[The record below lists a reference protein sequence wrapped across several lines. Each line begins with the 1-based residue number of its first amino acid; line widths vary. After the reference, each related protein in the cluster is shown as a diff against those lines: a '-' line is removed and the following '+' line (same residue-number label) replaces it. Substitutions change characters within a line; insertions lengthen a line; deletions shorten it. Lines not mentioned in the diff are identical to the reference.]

1 MSCTS
6 PWDWSTDPQPDLKQM
21 SMAEYMTSAIPKQQQ
36 SISSCQWALV
46 SNQSQSLQ
54 NLLISESETGSNNR
68 PPKLNHMNDFPSWKG
83 RFHTYVQGQSTDL
96 WMCFVNAFN
105 ESLESR
111 ASTSEGY
118 ANMLENDKKAYELE
132 KKAYAILTQA
142 LNKDIYH
149 QFSYCKTTKALWDAL
164 VARGEGNAAARKSRH
179 DLLKKEFESFQ
190 FLENETLNDM
200 TTRFYHLISEMCAY
214 GVAATQ
220 QDMVNRFADALPP
233 KWSSFIELLKH
244 TKALDEINIYEFIQK
259 LEHKNDEEIRKARRA
274 PAPQNTEMYL
284 PGFGPSASSVQ
295 QPKLQTAFVSNTSS
309 FPFPQSTAAPPQPQ
323 FDPRSYIPV
332 PTQPQPQPQQQQQQA
347 HYTSNP
353 QPQPQSHHT
362 IRVDNS
368 NLSHLSIEVAK
379 EHMEIINTMVSAY
392 CGLVAGQLGNIN
404 MTNEDYDQIDKEE
417 MELMDIKWAF
427 ASAVRRAK
435 DFMARTGRTSLEGK
449 KNTKYGFDINA
460 VTCFNCGEK
469 GHFKRE
475 CTRPTKHGNHNP
487 FRNQTNVNAQQENR
501 ERRMVAVNN
510 NQGQPG
516 ATNHNQALAVQA
528 DEGCDWSVQFGD
540 GDQGS
545 GTALYAKVIEQ
556 VQKEESSGSDDSSG
570 YSGSSDE
577 EGSVSGDNH
586 SEPDVNEEGDDD
598 IQELLN
604 EADELKCQKSILIR
618 KAAATSTEMEKLFS
632 EDGAF
637 SFQTAFM
644 ANGSASTSQDVLGG
658 TINSHWIVDSGA
670 SRHMTGDLRL
680 LYDVRN
686 IRGGYVAFAGDKGGY
701 ITGEGSISNGI
712 VCFDKINYVKQIDH
726 NLLSVSQICDKKFS
740 VIFDDAGC
748 YVLKPG
754 FKIPQEW
761 VLLSAPRV
769 NDLYILDMSQAI
781 TTSAQVTCFVSK
793 ATEKES
799 ISWHRRMGH
808 IHLRK
813 MNHLVKNNLVN
824 GVPVRSF
831 HLQDICV
838 SCQKGKQTKKSH
850 PLKKINTVSMPL
862 ERLHMDLFGPMKHKT
877 TFGDAY
883 CLVVTDDY
891 SRFSWVSF
899 MAHKSET
906 PGILKDL
913 LTMLENLYTLKVKRI
928 RSDNGTEFKNQVM
941 DEFCTSKGILH
952 EYSSRYT
959 PQQNGVA
966 ERKNRTIIET
976 ARTMLVESELPIQF
990 WGEAVSAACYTLN
1003 RVLTVK
1009 RHGKTC
1015 FELLQRRKPDLSYLE
1030 PFGAPCT
1037 MIEPD
1042 GKFGARAIEGFF
1054 LGYATPNFRV
1064 WNLATKKIELWS
1076 EVRVQRYTSPVRA
1089 PGDPWMF
1096 DYDGLF
1102 NSFNLPT
1109 FDEESA
1115 AARMLL
1121 ESDNAA
1127 VSPLVR
1133 PIVVDS
1139 QASTSVNNI
1148 VQNEVYEDAADYND
1162 SSEDDEY
1169 HDAAEGSSAP
1179 AGPVQGASGDTPHTQ
1194 NIDTAEGNASTSNHI
1209 PGVELVVD
1217 LNLNNLGINAHV
1229 PDNPEMRIHDTHP
1242 QQNIIGD
1249 VHRGVQTRNQLRNNR
1264 NAGLYSAIRESGQQN
1279 DWSFACYVSQEEPK
1293 SWKEALKD
1301 SAWVEAMQEELQQFH
1316 KLGVWKLVEKP
1327 ENYKKIGTRWV
1338 FKCKKDDRGVVIRN
1352 KARLVVQGFRQIEG
1366 IDYNEVYAPVARLE
1380 AIRIFLAYASFK
1392 GFKVYQMDV
1401 KSAFLHG
1408 VVEEEVYVEQPPGF
1422 EDPVHPDRVWL
1433 LNKALYGLHQAPRAW
1448 YATLSTYLLENGFR
1462 RGLIDCTLFIKEQD
1476 GDLLLVQ
1483 VYVDDII
1490 FGSTNDVLCR
1500 NFERIMQDKFE
1511 MSAMGEMNFFLGLQ
1525 VQQTESGIFIH
1536 QTKYVGD
1543 ILSRFQMSDATPIGT
1558 PLPTNHGITPDLKGE
1573 SVSPSYYRAMIG
1585 SLMYLTASRP
1595 DIMYPTC
1602 LLARYQVNPKASHLA
1617 AVKRIF
1623 RYLKAYPDTGL
1634 WYPRDNN
1641 FDLVAFS
1648 DSDFGGCKIDGK
1660 STTAGC
1666 QFLGNRLVTWQCKKQ
1681 TCVATSTC
1689 EAEYIAA
1696 SSCCSQ
1702 VLWIQQQLRDYG
1714 FEFLTTPIYVD
1725 NSAALDITRNPVQHS
1740 KTKHIEIKYH
1750 FIRDCFEKRL
1760 IDVVKVHTD
1769 DQRADLFTKA
1779 FDKSRFDFLLLVNGI
1794 KVKQE

>member
-1 MSCTS
+1 MV
-6 PWDWSTDPQPDLKQM
+6 PP
-21 SMAEYMTSAIPKQQQ
+21 Q
-36 SISSCQWALV
+36 SISPSQWALV

-68 PPKLNHMNDFPSWKG
+68 PPKLNHMNDFPSWKS

-105 ESLESR
+105 ENLESR

-118 ANMLENDKKAYELE
+118 ANMLEDDKKAYELE
-132 KKAYAILTQA
+132 KKAFATLTQA
-142 LNKDIYH
+142 LSKDIYH
-149 QFSYCKTTKALWDAL
+149 QFSYCKTTKALWDCL
-164 VARGEGNAAARKSRH
+164 IARGEGNAAARKSRH
-179 DLLKKEFESFQ
+179 DLLKKEFDSFQ

-214 GVAATQ
+214 GVIATQ
-220 QDMVNRFADALPP
+220 QDMVNKFADALPP

-244 TKALDEINIYEFIQK
+244 TGALDTINIYEFIQK
-259 LEHKNDEEIRKARRA
+259 LEHKNEEEIRKAKRA
-274 PAPQNTEMYL
+274 PVPQNTEMYL
-284 PGFGPSASSVQ
+284 PGFGPSASSSSSSVQ

-309 FPFPQSTAAPPQPQ
+309 FPFPQATAAPT

-332 PTQPQPQPQQQQQQA
+332 PSQPPVQPQQQTHFSSNSQPSNSQP
-347 HYTSNP
+347 SNP
-353 QPQPQSHHT
+353 NT
-362 IRVDNS
+362 VRVDTS
-368 NLSHLSIEVAK
+368 NLSQVSIEVAK
-379 EHMEIINTMVSAY
+379 EHVELINTMVSAY
-392 CGLVAGQLGNIN
+392 CGLVAGQIGNIN
-404 MTNEDYDQIDKEE
+404 MTHEDYQQIDKDE

-449 KNTKYGFDINA
+449 KDTKYGFDINA

-475 CTRPTKHGNHNP
+475 CTRPTKQGNHNP
-487 FRNQTNVNAQQENR
+487 FRNQ
-501 ERRMVAVNN
+501 ERRIVAVNN
-510 NQGQPG
+510 NQNQSGPSN
-516 ATNHNQALAVQA
+516 TNRALTVQG
-528 DEGCDWSVQFGD
+528 DEGCDWSVQLGGD
-540 GDQGS
+540 DQRG
-545 GTALYAKVIEQ
+545 GTACYAKIINHIKHVHR
-556 VQKEESSGSDDSSG
+556 EEFSESDDSSG

-577 EGSVSGDNH
+577 EGSVSEDNH
-586 SEPDVNEEGDDD
+586 SEPDVKKEDDD

-604 EADELKCQKSILIR
+604 EADEAKSQKSILIR
-618 KAAATSTEMEKLFS
+618 KAATASKEMEKFFS

-644 ANGSASTSQDVLGG
+644 ANVSASSSQGVPGG

-680 LYDVRN
+680 LYDLRN

-701 ITGEGSISNGI
+701 ITGEGSVSNGI

-726 NLLSVSQICDKKFS
+726 NLLSVSQICDKKFT
-740 VIFDDAGC
+740 VHFDDAGC

-761 VLLSAPRV
+761 ILLSAPRV

-850 PLKKINTVSMPL
+850 PLKKINTVALPL

-877 TFGDAY
+877 IFGDAY

-913 LTMLENLYTLKVKRI
+913 ITMLENLYSLKVKRI

-990 WGEAVSAACYTLN
+990 WGEAVSTACYTLN

-1015 FELLQRRKPDLSYLE
+1015 FELLQKRKPDLSYLE
-1030 PFGAPCT
+1030 PFGGPCT
-1037 MIEPD
+1037 MIDPD
-1042 GKFGARAIEGFF
+1042 GKFGAKAIEGYF
-1054 LGYATPNFRV
+1054 LGYQTPNFRV
-1064 WNLATKKIELWS
+1064 WNLATKKVELWS

-1102 NSFNLPT
+1102 DSFNLPT

-1115 AARMLL
+1115 AARMLF

-1133 PIVVDS
+1133 PVIVDPQGS
-1139 QASTSVNNI
+1139 SSVNNT
-1148 VQNEVYEDAADYND
+1148 VQNEVYEDAADYNE

-1179 AGPVQGASGDTPHTQ
+1179 VAPIQGASIDTPHMQ
-1194 NIDTAEGNASTSNHI
+1194 NVDTAEGNASTSTHI

-1217 LNLNNLGINAHV
+1217 LNLNNLGINARV

-1279 DWSFACYVSQEEPK
+1279 DWSFACYVPQEEPK
-1293 SWKEALKD
+1293 SWKEAMKD
-1301 SAWVEAMQEELQQFH
+1301 SSWVEAMQEELVQFQ

-1352 KARLVVQGFRQIEG
+1352 KACLVVQGFRQIEG

-1380 AIRIFLAYASFK
+1380 AIRIFLAYASYK

-1422 EDPVHPDRVWL
+1422 EDPIHPDRVWL

-1500 NFERIMQDKFE
+1500 NFERIMQEKFE

-1543 ILSRFQMSDATPIGT
+1543 VLNRFQMSDATPIGT
-1558 PLPTNHGITPDLKGE
+1558 PLAVNHGITPDLKGE
-1573 SVSPSYYRAMIG
+1573 AVSPSYYRAMIG
-1585 SLMYLTASRP
+1585 SLMYLTSSRP

-1602 LLARYQVNPKASHLA
+1602 LLARYQVNPKDSHLA

-1623 RYLKAYPDTGL
+1623 RYLKGCPDTGL

-1641 FDLVAFS
+1641 FELVAFS

-1725 NSAALDITRNPVQHS
+1725 NSAALQITRNPVQHS

>member
-516 ATNHNQALAVQA
+516 ATNHNRALAVQA

-761 VLLSAPRV
+761 ILLSAPRV

-1042 GKFGARAIEGFF
+1042 GKFGAKAIEGFF

-1133 PIVVDS
+1133 PIVVDP
-1139 QASTSVNNI
+1139 QASTSVNNM

-1179 AGPVQGASGDTPHTQ
+1179 AAPVQGASGDTPHTQ

-1217 LNLNNLGINAHV
+1217 LNLNNLGINARV

-1573 SVSPSYYRAMIG
+1573 PVSPSYYRAMIG